1 MTATHASAAQDLT
14 IEPTHLRSGQRSWLF
29 KWLLALITSKVM
41 RLGVVLISASGLI
54 TMWKPPVVGAQSS
67 TNTSVMATGADVL
80 VSSGFAVLDGKR
92 VGLITNQTG
101 RVGDRHLVDLI
112 AEADNVRLTAIF
124 APEHGFRGLVEAGER
139 VADRIDKK
147 TGVEVHSLYG
157 ATRKPTSAM
166 LRDID
171 VLVFD
176 IQDIGVRFYTYI
188 STMGLAMQAAAAQG
202 IPFLVLDRPNPLGG
216 NYVSGFVLNS
226 RYRSFVGQYPIPIVH
241 GLTVGE
247 LALMIKGEGWLSG
260 LDALDIIIV
269 EMEGWRRDMR
279 WPDLG
284 REWVATSPNIPS
296 YESALLYPGIG
307 IVGETAVN
315 EGRGTKTPFTRFG
328 APWLDADELADR
340 MTSVGLPGVRF
351 EATVY
356 TPRSIPGVAT
366 NPRYLNERVKGV
378 RVIVT
383 DWDAV
388 TPLEIGIQALSL
400 LIVEARRAG
409 VRTFFPNR
417 RMFQLLAGD
426 RRLYNQLRADWT
438 GSRIIAGWT
447 GELER
452 FMNKRRAYLLY

>member
-1 MTATHASAAQDLT
+1 MTVIRASAACGSMTLP
-14 IEPTHLRSGQRSWLF
+14 IHLRTDRPLGRL
-29 KWLLALITSKVM
+29 KWPQTWFNYKMIRRALVVM
-41 RLGVVLISASGLI
+41 IWSGLL
-54 TMWKPPVVGAQSS
+54 TMSNSAAAVAQSLS
-67 TNTSVMATGADVL
+67 NNSVIATGADVL
-80 VSSGFAVLDGKR
+80 VRSGFAALDGKR

-101 RVGDRHLVDLI
+101 RVGDRHLADLI
-112 AEADNVRLTAIF
+112 AEAANVQLTAIF
-124 APEHGFRGLVEAGER
+124 APEHGFRGSVEAGEK

-157 ATRKPTSAM
+157 ATRKPTPAM
-166 LRDID
+166 LRDVD

-216 NYVSGFVLNS
+216 HYVSGFVLNS
-226 RYRSFVGQYPIPIVH
+226 RYTSFVGQYPIPIAH

-260 LDALDIIIV
+260 LDGLDLVIGK
-269 EMEGWRRDMR
+269 MEGWRRDMR

-296 YESALLYPGIG
+296 FESALLYPGIG

-315 EGRGTKTPFTRFG
+315 EGRGTEAPFTRFG
-328 APWLDADELADR
+328 APWLDADEMARRL
-340 MTSVGLPGVRF
+340 MSLGLPGVRF
-351 EATVY
+351 EAMVY
-356 TPRSIPGVAT
+356 TPRSIAGVAT
-366 NPRYLNERVKGV
+366 NPRYLNKRIKAV
-378 RVIVT
+378 RVMVT
-383 DWDAV
+383 DTGAV
-388 TPLEIGIQALSL
+388 TPLEIGLQALSL

-417 RMFQLLAGD
+417 RMFQLIAGD
-426 RRLYNQLRADWT
+426 RRLYNQLRAQWS
-438 GSRIIAGWT
+438 GSRIIAGWA
-447 GELER
+447 GEVER
-452 FMNKRRAYLLY
+452 FKSKRRAYLLY

>member
-1 MTATHASAAQDLT
+1 MTLPIRLRTDRPLGRSRWLQTWFNYKIIGRALVVMIWSGLFTMSDSAAAEAQL
-14 IEPTHLRSGQRSWLF
+14 LR
-29 KWLLALITSKVM
+29 
-41 RLGVVLISASGLI
+41 
-54 TMWKPPVVGAQSS
+54 
-67 TNTSVMATGADVL
+67 NNSVIATGADVL
-80 VSSGFAVLDGKR
+80 VRSGFAALDGKR

-101 RVGDRHLVDLI
+101 RVGDRHLADLI
-112 AEADNVRLTAIF
+112 AEAANVRLTAIF
-124 APEHGFRGLVEAGER
+124 APEHGFRGSVEAGEK

-157 ATRKPTSAM
+157 ATRKPTPAM
-166 LRDID
+166 LRDVD

-176 IQDIGVRFYTYI
+176 IQDIGVRFYTYV

-216 NYVSGFVLNS
+216 HYVSGFVLNS
-226 RYRSFVGQYPIPIVH
+226 RYTSFVGQYPIPIAH

-247 LALMIKGEGWLSG
+247 LALMIKGEGWLSALDG
-260 LDALDIIIV
+260 LDLVIGK
-269 EMEGWRRDMR
+269 MEGWRRDMR

-315 EGRGTKTPFTRFG
+315 EGRGTEAPFTRFG
-328 APWLDADELADR
+328 APWLDAEEMARGMMSL
-340 MTSVGLPGVRF
+340 GLPGVRF
-351 EATVY
+351 EAMVY
-356 TPRSIPGVAT
+356 TPRSLAGVAT
-366 NPRYLNERVKGV
+366 NPRYLNQRVKAV

-383 DWDAV
+383 DTGAV
-388 TPLEIGIQALSL
+388 TPLEIGLQALSL

-417 RMFQLLAGD
+417 RMFQLIAGD
-426 RRLYNQLRADWT
+426 RRLYNQLRAQWS
-438 GSRIIAGWT
+438 GSRIIAGWA
-447 GELER
+447 GEVER
-452 FMNKRRAYLLY
+452 FKSKRRAYLLY